1 MIKSEKICMRY
12 GVPYAVDFCD
22 PAPDA
27 NIQSVQPDDFEWIVE
42 ATANMAIHRAQAHRE
57 GLNNLTW
64 GNSLP
69 LSLTTMISLD
79 NFLIRESGVDT

>member
-42 ATANMAIHRAQAHRE
+42 ATANMAIHRA
-57 GLNNLTW
+57 
-64 GNSLP
+64 
-69 LSLTTMISLD
+69 
-79 NFLIRESGVDT
+79 

>member
-1 MIKSEKICMRY
+1 
-12 GVPYAVDFCD
+12 VPYAVDFCD

-27 NIQSVQPDDFEWIVE
+27 NIPSVQPDDFEWIVK
-42 ATANMAIHRAQAHRE
+42 ATANMAIRRAQAHRE

-79 NFLIRESGVDT
+79 NFHIRESGIDT

>member
-1 MIKSEKICMRY
+1 MRY

-27 NIQSVQPDDFEWIVE
+27 NIHSVQPDDFEWIVE
-42 ATANMAIHRAQAHRE
+42 ATANMAIRRAQAHRE

-79 NFLIRESGVDT
+79 NFHIRESGVDT